1 MLSACTCASCMEVT
15 EKLELMS
22 CLFWSKA
29 AQICTAVNPHLS
41 LAGSIGTVIE
51 MDWRLV

>member
-1 MLSACTCASCMEVT
+1 MEVT
-15 EKLELMS
+15 EKLELVS

-29 AQICTAVNPHLS
+29 AEMCIAVDPDLWS
-41 LAGSIGTVIE
+41 GSIETIIR